1 MINHI
6 KAMANSTVAAI
17 TAVLM
22 LILSTGC
29 KGTPKTD
36 SRERASAE
44 KPGVRLGAFSADS
57 AYNYI
62 AGQVSFG
69 PRVPGSDG
77 HRACRDYIVE
87 TLRRHGA
94 DSIIVQQATVE
105 AYNGDRLPISNII
118 AGFNLQSAK
127 RILLAAHWDT
137 RPWAD
142 METSETLRQRPIEGA
157 NDGGSGVGVLL
168 EIARNLAA
176 KRPSV
181 GVDLFFIDAED
192 YGNSDGFGMNAD
204 TWCLGSQYWAQ
215 NMVPYK
221 ADNLPVYGI
230 LLDMVGG
237 RNAKFHYEDFSAREA
252 TTPTI
257 KVWSE
262 AERLGYADLF
272 PRSVGGAA
280 TDDHIVLTRAGIP
293 TTDIIDIS
301 NSETTSFPATW
312 HTHNDNLA
320 NIDRSVL
327 QAVGE
332 TVLNV
337 VYKEKPY

>member
-1 MINHI
+1 
-6 KAMANSTVAAI
+6 MANSTVAAI

-36 SRERASAE
+36 GRERASAE

-168 EIARNLAA
+168 EIARNFAA

-221 ADNLPVYGI
+221 ADNLRFTASCLIWWAVATPSSIMRIFRQGRPRLLPSRYGAKPRGSAMPTCFPVRWAEPP
-230 LLDMVGG
+230 L
-237 RNAKFHYEDFSAREA
+237 
-252 TTPTI
+252 TTI
-257 KVWSE
+257 
-262 AERLGYADLF
+262 
-272 PRSVGGAA
+272 
-280 TDDHIVLTRAGIP
+280 
-293 TTDIIDIS
+293 
-301 NSETTSFPATW
+301 
-312 HTHNDNLA
+312 
-320 NIDRSVL
+320 
-327 QAVGE
+327 
-332 TVLNV
+332 
-337 VYKEKPY
+337 